1 MSRSAV
7 MTSCAALAGVI
18 SGSASDSGMPIPST
32 AAMVSTAI
40 LSGSYLAPKV
50 PSPMPRRTTS
60 ATSRRQAVLS
70 RSASARI
77 SASRMPKCQDSIHSR
92 PPSGASG

>member
-7 MTSCAALAGVI
+7 MTSCAAPAGVI
-18 SGSASDSGMPIPST
+18 CGSASDSGMPIPST

-40 LSGSYLAPKV
+40 LSGSYLALKV

-77 SASRMPKCQDSIHSR
+77 SASRMPKCHDSIQSR